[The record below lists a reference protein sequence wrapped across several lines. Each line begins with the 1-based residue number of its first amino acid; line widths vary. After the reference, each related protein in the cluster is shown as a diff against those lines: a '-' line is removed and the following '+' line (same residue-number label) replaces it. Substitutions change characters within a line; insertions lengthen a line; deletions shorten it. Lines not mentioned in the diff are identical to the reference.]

1 MISEFE
7 KFLGICLPSLD
18 YSTPYILQKTL
29 DICLLWILHSAIFHG
44 DLQGNNVTDLPGTG
58 DASLDNLTFHSG
70 IPNWTLYCYPLVN

>member
-29 DICLLWILHSAIFHG
+29 EICRPAWHWRCVPGQLDFPFRDPKLDTGLLPSG
-44 DLQGNNVTDLPGTG
+44 K
-58 DASLDNLTFHSG
+58 LTEPWKITISNG
-70 IPNWTLYCYPLVN
+70 KSM